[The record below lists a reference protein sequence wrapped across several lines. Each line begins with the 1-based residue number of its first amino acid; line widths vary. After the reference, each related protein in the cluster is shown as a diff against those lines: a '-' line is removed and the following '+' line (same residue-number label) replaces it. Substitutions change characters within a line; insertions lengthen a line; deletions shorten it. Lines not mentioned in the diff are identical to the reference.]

1 MDTINQET
9 NENGT
14 NEGLNKTNSLEEFYA
29 GSGILVTGATGFL
42 GVALLEKLMRVC
54 PRIAAI
60 FILIRPKTN
69 ETIEQRFKKLIDDS
83 IYGNIKAKHPS
94 VLSKVYPVK
103 GDVSLPD
110 LGLSREDRN
119 LLLEKVNI
127 VFHSAATVRFNE
139 PLDVAVRLNEP
150 LDVAVNVNTKGT
162 ARVIELWS
170 ELKHPISFV
179 HVSTAFSNAN
189 LHEIEEK
196 VYTTSLKPSDVI
208 DICDKFDKTSIS
220 VMEKRI
226 LKTYSNTYTFSKNL
240 AEQIVASKYKDLP
253 VAIVRPSIVGA
264 SLEEPCP
271 GWIQGTS
278 AFTGLVLLVS
288 RGCATTIPAR
298 KDARLDVVPVDF
310 VVDTI
315 ICTAWHVTLH
325 HNLKVKVYNCTSNA
339 NPLKWGPM
347 TDAVVKYSIEMPL
360 NDTLWYPGCSVVAN
374 RYIYNVRSV
383 IPHVLRA
390 FIVDVFLRLRGS
402 KPVMMELLKRGNR
415 MFVSLQYFM
424 LHEWTYQRDNCS
436 DLVRKVK
443 MLNDNDMVKLDLRD
457 MNWEKYFATYLMGI
471 RKFILKQEFMSTA
484 RQRLSR
490 LYWIHQITEVSG
502 IIILLWIILCLV
514 H

>member
-1 MDTINQET
+1 MDTIHQET

-42 GVALLEKLMRVC
+42 GVGLLEKLMRLC

-69 ETIEQRFKKLIDDS
+69 ETIEQRFKKIIDDP
-83 IYGNIKAKHPS
+83 IYDGIKAKRPS
-94 VLSKVYPVK
+94 VLSRVYPVK

-127 VFHSAATVRFNE
+127 VFHAAATVRFNE
-139 PLDVAVRLNEP
+139 PLHA
-150 LDVAVNVNTKGT
+150 AVNVNTKGT
-162 ARVIELWS
+162 ARVIELWN

-179 HVSTAFSNAN
+179 YVSTAFSNAN
-189 LHEIEEK
+189 LHEIEEQ
-196 VYTTSLKPSDVI
+196 VYTTSWKPSEVI
-208 DICDKFDKTSIS
+208 DMCDKFDKTSINQI
-220 VMEKRI
+220 EKRI
-226 LKTYSNTYTFSKNL
+226 LKTYPNTYLFSKNL
-240 AEQIVASKYKDLP
+240 AEQIVASKCKDLP
-253 VAIVRPSIVGA
+253 VAIVRPSVVGA

-278 AFTGLVLLVS
+278 AFTGILLLVS
-288 RGCATTIPAR
+288 RGCATAVRGRRDT
-298 KDARLDVVPVDF
+298 RLDLVPLDF

-325 HNLKVKVYNCTSNA
+325 REHEVKVYNCTSNA
-339 NPLKWGPM
+339 NPFKWGPM
-347 TDAVVKYSIEMPL
+347 IDAVVKYSIEMPL
-360 NDTLWYPGCSVVAN
+360 NDTLWYPDCSVVAN
-374 RYIYNVRSV
+374 GYIYNVRSV

-390 FIVDVFLRLRGS
+390 FVIDVFLRLRGG
-402 KPVMMELLKRGNR
+402 KPIMMKLLRNGNKL
-415 MFVSLQYFM
+415 FTFTGHFF
-424 LHEWTYQRDNCS
+424 LHEWTFERDNCS
-436 DLVRKVK
+436 DLARKVK
-443 MLNDNDMVKLDLRD
+443 MLNDSDMVKLDLRD
-457 MNWEKYFATYLMGI
+457 MNWEKYVATYLMGI
-471 RKFILKQEFMSTA
+471 RKFILKQEFKSTA

-490 LYWIHQITEVSG
+490 LYWIHQITKISG

-514 H
+514 Y

>member
-1 MDTINQET
+1 MDIINKET

-14 NEGLNKTNSLEEFYA
+14 NEGLNKTNSLEEFYS
-29 GSGILVTGATGFL
+29 GSGILVTGATGFV
-42 GVALLEKLMRVC
+42 GIGLLEKLMRVC

-69 ETIEQRFKKLIDDS
+69 ETIEQRFKKLTDDP
-83 IYGNIKAKHPS
+83 IYDNIKAKHPS

-139 PLDVAVRLNEP
+139 PLH
-150 LDVAVNVNTKGT
+150 VAVNVNTKGT

-196 VYTTSLKPSDVI
+196 VYTTSLKPSEVI
-208 DICDKFDKTSIS
+208 DMCDKFDKTSIN
-220 VMEKRI
+220 EIENRI
-226 LKTYSNTYTFSKNL
+226 LKTYPNTYTFSKNL
-240 AEQIVASKYKDLP
+240 AEQIVASKCKDLP
-253 VAIVRPSIVGA
+253 AAIVRPSIVGA

-278 AFTGLVLLVS
+278 AFTGIFLLIS
-288 RGCATTIPAR
+288 KGCATAIR
-298 KDARLDVVPVDF
+298 GRRDARLDVVPVDF

-315 ICTAWHVTLH
+315 ICTAWHVTLQRGH
-325 HNLKVKVYNCTSNA
+325 EVKVYNCTSNA
-339 NPLKWGPM
+339 NPYKWGPM
-347 TDAVVKYSIEMPL
+347 IDAVVKYSIEMPL

-374 RYIYNVRSV
+374 RYIYNVRCV

-390 FIVDVFLRLRGS
+390 FVIDVFLRLRGS
-402 KPVMMELLKRGNR
+402 KPVMMKLLRNGNKL
-415 MFVSLQYFM
+415 FTFIGHFF
-424 LHEWTYQRDNCS
+424 LHEWTFERDNCS
-436 DLVRKVK
+436 DLARKVK
-443 MLNDNDMVKLDLRD
+443 MLSDSDMVKLDLRD
-457 MNWEKYFATYLMGI
+457 MNWEKYVAANWMGI

>member
-1 MDTINQET
+1 MDTINKET

-14 NEGLNKTNSLEEFYA
+14 NEGLNKTNSLEEFYS
-29 GSGILVTGATGFL
+29 GSGILVTGATGFV
-42 GVALLEKLMRVC
+42 GIGLLEKLMRVC

-69 ETIEQRFKKLIDDS
+69 ETIEQRFKKLTDEP
-83 IYGNIKAKHPS
+83 IYDNIKAKHPS

-127 VFHSAATVRFNE
+127 VFHSAATVR
-139 PLDVAVRLNEP
+139 LNEP

-162 ARVIELWS
+162 ARVIELWN

-208 DICDKFDKTSIS
+208 DICDKFDKTSIN

-226 LKTYSNTYTFSKNL
+226 LKTYPNTYTFSKNL
-240 AEQIVASKYKDLP
+240 AEQVVASKCKDLP

-278 AFTGLVLLVS
+278 AFTGIILLVS
-288 RGCATTIPAR
+288 KGCVTAIRGR
-298 KDARLDVVPVDF
+298 RDARMDVVPVDF

-315 ICTAWHVTLH
+315 ICTAWHATLH
-325 HNLKVKVYNCTSNA
+325 PDHEVKVYNCTSNA
-339 NPLKWGPM
+339 YPFKWGQM
-347 TDAVVKYSIEMPL
+347 KDTMVKCSIETPL
-360 NDTLWYPGCSVVAN
+360 NDTLWYPGCPMIAN
-374 RYIYNVRSV
+374 RYIYNVLSV
-383 IPHVLRA
+383 IPYVLPA
-390 FIVDVFLRLRGS
+390 FVIDIFLRLRRS
-402 KPVMMELLKRGNR
+402 KPTMMKLLKNGNKL
-415 MFVSLQYFM
+415 FTSVVHFTLN
-424 LHEWTYQRDNCS
+424 EWTFQQDNCS
-436 DLVRKVK
+436 DLARKVK
-443 MLNDNDMVKLDLRD
+443 MLNDSDMVKLDLRD
-457 MNWEKYFATYLMGI
+457 MNWEKYVATYLMGI
-471 RKFILKQEFMSTA
+471 RKFILKQEFKSTA

-490 LYWIHQITEVSG
+490 LYWVHHITKTFG
-502 IIILLWIILCLV
+502 IIILLRIILCLV
-514 H
+514 Y

>member
-1 MDTINQET
+1 MDIINKET

-14 NEGLNKTNSLEEFYA
+14 NEGLNKTNSLEEFYS
-29 GSGILVTGATGFL
+29 GSGILVTGATGFV
-42 GVALLEKLMRVC
+42 GIGLLEKLMRVC

-69 ETIEQRFKKLIDDS
+69 ETIEQRFKKLTDDP
-83 IYGNIKAKHPS
+83 IYDNIKAKHPS

-139 PLDVAVRLNEP
+139 PLH
-150 LDVAVNVNTKGT
+150 VAVNVNTKGT

-196 VYTTSLKPSDVI
+196 VYTTSLNPSDVI
-208 DICDKFDKTSIS
+208 DICDKFDKTSIN

-226 LKTYSNTYTFSKNL
+226 LEIYPNTYTFSKNL
-240 AEQIVASKYKDLP
+240 AEQVVASKCKDLP

-278 AFTGLVLLVS
+278 AFTGVILLVS
-288 RGCATTIPAR
+288 KGCATAIR
-298 KDARLDVVPVDF
+298 GRRDARLDVVPVDF

-315 ICTAWHVTLH
+315 ICIAWHVTLH
-325 HNLKVKVYNCTSNA
+325 PDHEVKVYNCTSNA
-339 NPLKWGPM
+339 NPYKWGQM
-347 TDAVVKYSIEMPL
+347 KDAVVKCGIETPM
-360 NDTLWYPGCSVVAN
+360 NDTLWYPGCSIITN
-374 RYIYNVRSV
+374 RYIYNVLSV
-383 IPHVLRA
+383 IPYILPA
-390 FIVDVFLRLRGS
+390 FIIDIFLRLRGS
-402 KPVMMELLKRGNR
+402 KPIMMKLLKNSNKL
-415 MFVSLQYFM
+415 FTSVVHFTLN
-424 LHEWTYQRDNCS
+424 EWTFQQDNCS
-436 DLVRKVK
+436 DLARKVK
-443 MLNDNDMVKLDLRD
+443 MLNDSDMVKLDLRD
-457 MNWEKYFATYLMGI
+457 MNWEKYVATYLMGI
-471 RKFILKQEFMSTA
+471 RKFILKQEFKSTA

-490 LYWIHQITEVSG
+490 LYWVHQITKTSG
-502 IIILLWIILCLV
+502 IIILLRIILCLV
-514 H
+514 Y